1 MNKKVVKPDTR
12 EYTFKIIPH
21 HNGKVRSIRIP
32 IKMIKVGVATIAAT
46 FVFVTGAFCY
56 NSYNTAQLKHDKV
69 ELENLRQVNSM
80 QQTQLSELAKKTATL
95 QTEIEKMDQLEIEL
109 RQMTTTEGNT
119 SRGNISRPNITSGG
133 QGGLTP
139 TVENLNAIVDN
150 LQDDFQ
156 QRKQNLEYLK
166 NVLAE
171 KQAQVAVTPSIWPA
185 SGDVSSRFGWR
196 WGGSDFHPGIDIAN
210 NIGTPIVASHNGRVG
225 KVRVGGWSG
234 GYGTEVYIDA
244 SDGSQSHYAHMSS
257 VNVSAGQNVIGG
269 QTIVGWVG
277 MTGRTTGPHLH
288 FEIRRGGVLVNPM
301 SYLQ

>member
-32 IKMIKVGVATIAAT
+32 IKMIKVGVATLAAT
-46 FVFVTGAFCY
+46 FVFVTGALCY

-95 QTEIEKMDQLEIEL
+95 QTVIEKMDQLEIEL

-150 LQDDFQ
+150 LQVDFQ

-210 NIGTPIVASHNGRVG
+210 NIGTPIVATADGTVVES
-225 KVRVGGWSG
+225 GWNSG
-234 GYGTEVYIDA
+234 GYGYLVKI
-244 SDGSQSHYAHMSS
+244 SHSNGIETLYAHNSDL
-257 VNVSAGQNVIGG
+257 VVSAGTVVKKGQVIAYMGN
-269 QTIVGWVG
+269 
-277 MTGRTTGPHLH
+277 TGFSTGPHLH
-288 FEIRRGGVLVNPM
+288 YEVRVNGTAVNPDKF
-301 SYLQ
+301 L

>member
-1 MNKKVVKPDTR
+1 
-12 EYTFKIIPH
+12 
-21 HNGKVRSIRIP
+21 
-32 IKMIKVGVATIAAT
+32 
-46 FVFVTGAFCY
+46 
-56 NSYNTAQLKHDKV
+56 
-69 ELENLRQVNSM
+69 
-80 QQTQLSELAKKTATL
+80 
-95 QTEIEKMDQLEIEL
+95 MDQLEIEL

-150 LQDDFQ
+150 LQVDFQ

-210 NIGTPIVASHNGRVG
+210 NIGTPIVATADGTVVES
-225 KVRVGGWSG
+225 GWNSG
-234 GYGTEVYIDA
+234 GYGYLVKI
-244 SDGSQSHYAHMSS
+244 SHSNGIETLYAHNSDL
-257 VNVSAGQNVIGG
+257 VVSAGTVVKKGQVIAYMGN
-269 QTIVGWVG
+269 
-277 MTGRTTGPHLH
+277 TGFSTGPHLH
-288 FEIRRGGVLVNPM
+288 YEVRVNGTAVNPDKF
-301 SYLQ
+301 L

>member
-32 IKMIKVGVATIAAT
+32 IKMIKVGVATLAAT

-150 LQDDFQ
+150 LQVDFQ

-196 WGGSDFHPGIDIAN
+196 WGGSDFHPGIDIAAN
-210 NIGTPIVASHNGRVG
+210 YGDPVYASAAGDVEQA
-225 KVRVGGWSG
+225 GWNG
-234 GYGTEVYIDA
+234 GYGRYIKI
-244 SDGSQSHYAHMSS
+244 SHGNGYETAYGHMSS
-257 VNVSAGQNVIGG
+257 IAVSSGESVKKGDIIGY
-269 QTIVGWVG
+269 VGSSG
-277 MTGRTTGPHLH
+277 YSTGPHLH
-288 FEIRRGGVLVNPM
+288 FEVLLNGQTVNPLKILN
-301 SYLQ
+301 Y

>member
-21 HNGKVRSIRIP
+21 QNGKVRSIRIP
-32 IKMIKVGVATIAAT
+32 IKMIKVGVATLAAT

-150 LQDDFQ
+150 LQVDFQ

-210 NIGTPIVASHNGRVG
+210 NIGTPIVATADGTVVES
-225 KVRVGGWSG
+225 GWNSG
-234 GYGTEVYIDA
+234 GYGYLVKI
-244 SDGSQSHYAHMSS
+244 SHSNGIETLYAHNSDL
-257 VNVSAGQNVIGG
+257 VVSAGTVVKKGQVIAYMGN
-269 QTIVGWVG
+269 
-277 MTGRTTGPHLH
+277 TGFSTGPHLH
-288 FEIRRGGVLVNPM
+288 YEVRVNGTAVNPDKF
-301 SYLQ
+301 L

>member
-32 IKMIKVGVATIAAT
+32 IKMIKVGVATLAAT

-150 LQDDFQ
+150 LQVDFQ

-185 SGDVSSRFGWR
+185 SGDVISRFGWR

-210 NIGTPIVASHNGRVG
+210 NIGTPIVATADGTVVES
-225 KVRVGGWSG
+225 GWNSG
-234 GYGTEVYIDA
+234 GYGYLVKI
-244 SDGSQSHYAHMSS
+244 SHSNGIETLYAHNSDL
-257 VNVSAGQNVIGG
+257 VVSAGTVVKKGQVIAYMGN
-269 QTIVGWVG
+269 
-277 MTGRTTGPHLH
+277 TGFSTGPHLH
-288 FEIRRGGVLVNPM
+288 YEVRVNGTAVNPDKF
-301 SYLQ
+301 L

>member
-32 IKMIKVGVATIAAT
+32 IKMIKVGVATLAAT

-69 ELENLRQVNSM
+69 ELEKLRQVNSM

-150 LQDDFQ
+150 LQVDFQ

-210 NIGTPIVASHNGRVG
+210 NIGTPIVATADGTVVES
-225 KVRVGGWSG
+225 GWNSG
-234 GYGTEVYIDA
+234 GYGYLVKI
-244 SDGSQSHYAHMSS
+244 SHSNGIETLYAHNSDL
-257 VNVSAGQNVIGG
+257 VVSAGTVVKKGQVIAYMGN
-269 QTIVGWVG
+269 
-277 MTGRTTGPHLH
+277 TGFSTGPHLH
-288 FEIRRGGVLVNPM
+288 YEVRVNGTAVNPDKF
-301 SYLQ
+301 L